1 MLSSTDPSQRTWISV
16 NGRLPGKGADVA
28 SLILTF
34 SDSGF
39 HQLNILKQQN
49 WKVVP
54 NVLVQGW
61 TRGNTLIPWRPRLH
75 GQPWLTIASFTHEQ
89 RIMMRW
95 PLSHPWLRNSERSI
109 PSRWRLWM
117 HLSGTQAL
125 NYTANW
131 QWRNLVGLRIYMAGL
146 GSTVLGD
153 GFLIKLQMSSNA
165 RVHTLRP
172 CLLRWYIS

>member
-1 MLSSTDPSQRTWISV
+1 MHTTVLNPASSYSRFYLTMSDSRVLPGPQDTKHTVMNSDIHTTHVINHPVNTSLVKVAVHGCSQMLSSTDPSQRTWISV

-39 HQLNILKQQN
+39 HQLNILKQRN

-61 TRGNTLIPWRPRLH
+61 TRGNRLIPWRPRLH

-95 PLSHPWLRNSERSI
+95 PLSHP
-109 PSRWRLWM
+109 
-117 HLSGTQAL
+117 
-125 NYTANW
+125 
-131 QWRNLVGLRIYMAGL
+131 
-146 GSTVLGD
+146 
-153 GFLIKLQMSSNA
+153 
-165 RVHTLRP
+165 
-172 CLLRWYIS
+172 